1 MPRRGSLPFAP
12 TAVLPFVEPEG
23 LRATLNRL
31 HAAGPGAWRDD
42 PEAAELMRFAADR
55 YAALARKY
63 GLEPTDAAVAAFE
76 AMQSE
81 AARTAND
88 PWAVVTVAVRITLIA
103 EHRAQGLLTS
113 TERARR
119 PEYSC
124 FHDAERFSDRE
135 TELVEYHP
143 AFQVVSE
150 HDVEPDQLPRS
161 RSAGTHQAVT
171 DAVTLLTL
179 LGWPADIAHAGV
191 DYVTARLIDIGDRAA
206 AYDVLRR
213 DKSVRAL
220 LDLPHAP
227 WIGLLRIVL
236 GHPNAPTRNGRRG
249 VLARL
254 LIGDT
259 LDDLLADDDLLRTA
273 AASNRLQMVTADG

>member
-1 MPRRGSLPFAP
+1 MPRRGSLPSAP
-12 TAVLPFVEPEG
+12 TAALPFAEPEG

-76 AMQSE
+76 AMQTD
-81 AARTAND
+81 AARTADD

-103 EHRAQGLLTS
+103 EHRAHGLLTS

-135 TELVEYHP
+135 TELTEYHP
-143 AFQVVSE
+143 AFHVVAE
-150 HDVEPDQLPRS
+150 HDAEPDQVPHS
-161 RSAGTHQAVT
+161 RPAGTDQAVAE
-171 DAVTLLTL
+171 AVTLLTV
-179 LGWPADIAHAGV
+179 LGWPAEVARAGV
-191 DYVTARLIDIGDRAA
+191 DYVTARLIDIGDRAGT
-206 AYDVLRR
+206 YDVLRR

-220 LDLPHAP
+220 LDLPHEP
-227 WIGLLRIVL
+227 WIGLLRVVL
-236 GHPNAPTRNGRRG
+236 GHPNAPTRNARRG

-273 AASNRLQMVTADG
+273 TAANRLQVVTADG